1 MLKSFQLAHHSSD
14 TDFLTVGRRT
24 YPLTCSRRT
33 ALHRSNPLLPR
44 HRISTHDNPALSS
57 ERSSAANAT
66 DAILRPTKRSP
77 RETHL
82 RYTSIGQRLEHLE
95 GRRRVLGE
103 MGHGERKRCG
113 LPVPMR
119 YRYCR
124 CRRKGRQLY
133 TGVGGG
139 GGRLHHSLRTRIE
152 DGMDVM
158 AVVLARESRSCFA
171 AHFLAFC
178 SDLGMHWERREC
190 CASITCS

>member
-1 MLKSFQLAHHSSD
+1 MPNTFQLVHHSSD

-33 ALHRSNPLLPR
+33 ALHRSNSLLPR

-57 ERSSAANAT
+57 ERSGSANAKN
-66 DAILRPTKRSP
+66 AILRPTKRSA
-77 RETHL
+77 RETDL
-82 RYTSIGQRLEHLE
+82 RHTSIGQGLEHLE
-95 GRRRVLGE
+95 GRRRILGE

-113 LPVPMR
+113 LPMPMR

-139 GGRLHHSLRTRIE
+139 GRRLHHALRTRIE
-152 DGMDVM
+152 DGVDVM
-158 AVVLARESRSCFA
+158 AVVLARESRVLLRSAFSCILQRPWHALGA
-171 AHFLAFC
+171 ARMLC
-178 SDLGMHWERREC
+178 
-190 CASITCS
+190 